1 VTVQGSTVRD
11 IARAFLNL
19 GLVVAVVL
27 AATANFQG

>member
-1 VTVQGSTVRD
+1 MVQRSIARD
-11 IARAFLNL
+11 IARALLNL